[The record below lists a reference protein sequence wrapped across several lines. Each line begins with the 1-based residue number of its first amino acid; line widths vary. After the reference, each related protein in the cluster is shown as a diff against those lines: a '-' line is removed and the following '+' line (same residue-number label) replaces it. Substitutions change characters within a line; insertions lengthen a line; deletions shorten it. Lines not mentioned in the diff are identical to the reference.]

1 MFSLL
6 YQISFIL
13 SLSGLI
19 AWFYFQEKPK
29 MSRLMSTLFLGGFLG
44 YLLSLGMVEATI
56 KHKCFVLF
64 RDLMV
69 MGVIS
74 QFFNLLRN
82 NSILFF
88 AFLAGFYGLFATQ
101 GIQILEQTFL
111 NPTATEQ
118 ATNTAE
124 ELLEKKE
131 RLLRGIQST
140 NHPNI
145 LLDRT
150 GELLIEIN
158 EQYKIA
164 DISTTLEAYQLKVH
178 PAFHPIDESSTTLD
192 EYYVI
197 DVPNEQINDL
207 EEIKKALY
215 KTTMV
220 NWVEENELIQ
230 VSPLE
235 TTPLASTKRQYG
247 LNDPYISQLWGF
259 EVMNVDE
266 LNNGL
271 AKSKIKPKKKALIAI
286 LDTGVD
292 ATHEDLAANY
302 VSTKK
307 KYDTDDRGHGTHCAG
322 IAAAVSNNAV
332 GIASMSPNNQFVE
345 VTSIQVLTGFGF
357 GSQKQIIDGMI
368 LAADKG
374 ADVISMSL
382 GGLANSLRQKA
393 YEDAVKYCN
402 KKGSVIVVAAGN
414 SSKDARNYTPANLDG
429 VITVSAIDSKLDKAI
444 FSNHVTHLKM
454 GVAAPGVAIY
464 STFPNNEYKTFNGT
478 SMATPY
484 VAGLVGILK
493 SIQPDLTTK
502 QVYAILNE
510 SGKNTN
516 ATKETG
522 KLIQPAKAIQLVI
535 D

>member
-13 SLSGLI
+13 SLSGLV

-29 MSRLMSTLFLGGFLG
+29 LSRLMSTLFLGGFLG
-44 YLLSLGMVEATI
+44 YLLSLGMVEATMQ
-56 KHKCFVLF
+56 HKFFVLF

-69 MGVIS
+69 MGVVS
-74 QFFNLLRN
+74 QFFNLIRN

-88 AFLAGFYGLFATQ
+88 AFLAGFYGLFATK
-101 GIQILEQTFL
+101 GVEMLEQTFPNTSVL
-111 NPTATEQ
+111 EQ
-118 ATNTAE
+118 TTTNE
-124 ELLEKKE
+124 
-131 RLLRGIQST
+131 GIQ
-140 NHPNI
+140 
-145 LLDRT
+145 LDDT
-150 GELLIEIN
+150 GELLIEMN
-158 EQYKIA
+158 EQYTIN
-164 DISTTLEAYQLKVH
+164 DITS
-178 PAFHPIDESSTTLD
+178 TLD
-192 EYYVI
+192 RFQISYDRAFSPQDAQATQLDNYYVI
-197 DVPNEQINDL
+197 DIPNGQLNKL
-207 EEIKKALY
+207 EEIKEALY
-215 KTTMV
+215 KTTFV
-220 NWVEENELIQ
+220 NWVEENEIIQ
-230 VSPLE
+230 INPMES
-235 TTPLASTKRQYG
+235 TPITGQKEFG

-259 EVMNVDE
+259 DAMNVDQ
-266 LNNGL
+266 LNKGL
-271 AKSKIKPKKKALIAI
+271 AKSKIKPKRKALIAI

-292 ATHEDLAANY
+292 AKHEDIAANY
-302 VSTKK
+302 VSINK
-307 KYDTDDRGHGTHCAG
+307 KYDSDERGHGTHCAG
-322 IAAAVSNNAV
+322 IAAAVSNNSK
-332 GIASMSPNNQFVE
+332 GIASLSPNNQFVN

-402 KKGSVIVVAAGN
+402 KKGSIIVVAAGN
-414 SSKDARNYTPANLDG
+414 SAKDARNYSPANLDG
-429 VITVSAIDSKLDKAI
+429 VITVSAIDSKLDRAI
-444 FSNHVTHLKM
+444 FSNFVTHLKM

-464 STFPNNEYKTFNGT
+464 STVPNNEYKTFNGT

-484 VAGLVGILK
+484 VSGLVGILK

-502 QVYAILNE
+502 QVYQILHE
-510 SGKNTN
+510 SGKDTN

-522 KLIQPAKAIQLVI
+522 RLIQPARAIELVI